1 MTTPTEAPGNRPPS
15 VLDWLLVAPL
25 LLLVGVIAVGWIVWT
40 LARPAA

>member
-1 MTTPTEAPGNRPPS
+1 MTARTEAPGNRPPT

-25 LLLVGVIAVGWIVWT
+25 LALASALALGWIVWT